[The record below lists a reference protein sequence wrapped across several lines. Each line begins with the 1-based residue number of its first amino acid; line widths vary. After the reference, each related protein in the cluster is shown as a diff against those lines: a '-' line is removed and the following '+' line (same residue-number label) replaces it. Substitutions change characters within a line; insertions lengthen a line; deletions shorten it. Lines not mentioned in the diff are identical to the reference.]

1 VGTLRINILTA
12 LILLAAPAWAQNP
25 DKLRDAALSNF
36 KKDISYLAA
45 DELQGRLTGWPGEQ
59 LSADYIAKEFAAIGL
74 SPLGNN
80 GSWMQPFEIVRLRL
94 AGGKSNVQITLKD
107 TQRNLPLNTAFY
119 PITQSANTARVKAP
133 IVFLNYGIEAD
144 SLGHNDYR
152 NAGDLKGKIAL
163 IMLGSPKETTPR
175 SPFAPYEDL
184 DYKIQAAEKR
194 GAAGIIFIPSPDT
207 RANPDGEL
215 KRSTAT
221 RPIPIVYAFREV
233 EALKQAQEADLT
245 VDITVLKGEGHNV
258 LGYKANKKARHT
270 VIIGAHHDHLG
281 YGELGGSRAP
291 GSNQIYNGADDNASG
306 TAAMLQLARTISADK
321 KCKSY
326 NYLFLAFSGE
336 ELGLIGSKYFTK
348 NPSLELG
355 KVAYMVNID
364 MLGRLDSAK
373 KTLVING
380 TGTSPDW
387 KKTLEALPTDTN
399 VLRITTS
406 ESGLG
411 PSDHASFY
419 LENIPV
425 LHFFTGQHQDYH
437 MPTDDEE
444 RINYAG
450 MYESWN
456 YMLNFIRKNQ
466 SGGKPEFTKTKDV
479 SPGRSPFKVSLG
491 VMPDYS
497 FPGPGM
503 RLDGVSEG
511 KPAQKAGLQKGDIIM
526 ALGDTPVENVEGY
539 MKALSQLQKG
549 QNVVIHYTRP
559 GVQGVQQITA
569 NL

>member
-1 VGTLRINILTA
+1 MLPLA
-12 LILLAAPAWAQNP
+12 MLAAPLWAQKP
-25 DKLRDAALSNF
+25 DKLREEALTNF

-45 DELQGRLTGWPGEQ
+45 DALEGRLTGWPGEQ
-59 LSADYIAKEFAAIGL
+59 LSAEYIAKEFEALGL
-74 SPLGNN
+74 SPKGMN
-80 GSWMQPFEIVRLRL
+80 GSWMQPFDIVRLRI
-94 AGGKSNVQITLKD
+94 AGGKSALSVKVGDSIVK
-107 TQRNLPLNTAFY
+107 LPLNAAFF
-119 PITQSANTARVKAP
+119 PLTQSANQAQVKAP
-133 IVFLNYGIEAD
+133 LVFLNYGIEAD

-152 NAGDLKGKIAL
+152 DAGDLKGKIAL
-163 IMLGSPKETTPR
+163 IMLGSPKETTPQ

-184 DYKIQAAEKR
+184 DYKIQTAEKR
-194 GAAGIIFIPSPDT
+194 GAAAIIFIPSPDT

-215 KRSTAT
+215 KRGTNPRS
-221 RPIPIVYAFREV
+221 IPILYAYRSV
-233 EALKQAQEADLT
+233 DALKAAQEADLQ
-245 VDITVLKGEGHNV
+245 VDITILKGQGHNV
-258 LGYKANKKARHT
+258 LGYKANKKARYT

-291 GSNQIYNGADDNASG
+291 GSNQIHNGADDNASG
-306 TAAMLQLARTISADK
+306 TAAMLQLARTISKDK
-321 KCKSY
+321 KFKAY
-326 NYLFLAFSGE
+326 NYLFMAFSGE

-348 NPSLELG
+348 NPSINIRD
-355 KVAYMVNID
+355 VAYMVNID
-364 MLGRLDSAK
+364 MLGRLDSAR

-380 TGTSPDW
+380 TGTTPDW
-387 KKTLEALPTDTN
+387 KRSLEALPTDTN
-399 VLRITTS
+399 ILRITTS

-425 LHFFTGQHQDYH
+425 LHFFTGQHPDYH
-437 MPTDDEE
+437 MPSDDEE

-450 MYESWN
+450 MYESWK
-456 YMLNFIRKNQ
+456 YVLNFIRKNQ

-491 VMPDYS
+491 LMPDYS
-497 FPGPGM
+497 FPGPGL

-526 ALGDTPVENVEGY
+526 ALGETPVANVEGY

-549 QNVVIHYTRP
+549 QPVVVHYTRP
-559 GVQGVQQITA
+559 GIEGLQQITV

>member
-1 VGTLRINILTA
+1 VGTIRIKLLLPLA
-12 LILLAAPAWAQNP
+12 LLAAPLWAQKP
-25 DKLRDAALSNF
+25 DKLRERALTNF
-36 KKDISYLAA
+36 KKDISFLAA
-45 DELQGRLTGWPGEQ
+45 DALEGRLTGWPGEM
-59 LSADYIAKEFAAIGL
+59 LSADYIAKEFAALGL
-74 SPLGNN
+74 SPKGDNN
-80 GSWMQPFEIVRLRL
+80 SWMQPFDIVRLRI
-94 AGGKSNVQITLKD
+94 AGGKTALSCSTDGAIT
-107 TQRNLPLNTAFY
+107 NLPLNVAFY
-119 PITQSANTARVKAP
+119 PLTQSANEGKVNAP
-133 IVFLNYGIEAD
+133 LVFLNYGIEAD
-144 SLGHNDYR
+144 TLGHNDYR
-152 NAGDLKGKIAL
+152 EAGDLKGKIAL

-175 SPFAPYEDL
+175 SPFTPYEEL

-194 GAAGIIFIPSPDT
+194 GVAAIIFIPSPDT

-215 KRSTAT
+215 KRGTAT
-221 RPIPIVYAFREV
+221 RPIPIMYAYREV
-233 EALKQAQEADLT
+233 EALKNAKEADLAL
-245 VDITVLKGEGHNV
+245 DITVLKGEGHNV
-258 LGYKANKKARHT
+258 LGYKANKKARYT

-281 YGELGGSRAP
+281 YGELGGSRSTV
-291 GSNQIYNGADDNASG
+291 SNQIHNGADDNASG
-306 TAAMLQLARTISADK
+306 TAAMLELARIISKSK
-321 KCKSY
+321 KYKSY
-326 NYLFLAFSGE
+326 NYLFMAFSGE
-336 ELGLIGSKYFTK
+336 ELGLIGSKYFTR
-348 NPSLELG
+348 NPSINIKE
-355 KVAYMVNID
+355 VAYMVNID
-364 MLGRLDSAK
+364 MLGRLDSVR
-373 KTLVING
+373 KTLVVNG

-387 KKTLEALPTDTN
+387 KKSLDALPTDTH

-419 LENIPV
+419 LEGIPV

-456 YMLNFIRKNQ
+456 YMLQFIAKNQ

-549 QNVVIHYTRP
+549 QNLVVHYSRP
-559 GVQGVQQITA
+559 GIDGLQQITV